1 MTSPNLG
8 SDSLNDFTSAANA
21 IGLAALQAMQAED
34 FIEAQIAEVAGPLGG
49 IVSWVTDGLGT
60 IIADIQAFITTGDI
74 ANLNA
79 AAEFVQS
86 RIAGLVGEV
95 LHLLDALWD
104 AMRGEYDGD
113 VEVLEFIQNLFAPI
127 RKLIELITGA
137 VNGLSAAPEL
147 VVSWLSNLRKY
158 MQGIPLTSD
167 PADFFAG
174 LGNVAQNLIDKI
186 VQGLG
191 GTGTGHTVDDVKTR
205 LEAIGTA
212 TPATPAYVADIQ
224 DMATVPRSMVVGW
237 DTHTI
242 SGCGVVTSQSGLPTY
257 TPDRVFTTGTASSYV
272 DYTPIV
278 VDRSGVVKKL
288 RWIVGADSSIFAID
302 DYRMALCAY
311 NPATGNIE
319 KVWDSGNIKD
329 GVANTTTLKEVEIAM
344 GIDQTCTPGQILF
357 VAHMQL
363 APGLLQAA
371 RSFAAA
377 GQAGIARPS
386 TLLLDACTYRTS
398 SRQTGIPS
406 SIALAGMT
414 RINNRIPWAA
424 VSVDTSGG
432 S

>member
-1 MTSPNLG
+1 MTSPDNRPLSAYQETQGQPVGDWNMLLNLG
-8 SDSLNDFTSAANA
+8 KLGERLILWPLSYLLAWVLGGTPQNWDTLAELQANLIPA
-21 IGLAALQAMQAED
+21 LMRLPIKILAQLLGLIPIVGQNIENALTDYLAATANTASTASSVAAS
-34 FIEAQIAEVAGPLGG
+34 AQTAADAAGAKGQS
-49 IVSWVTDGLGT
+49 IV
-60 IIADIQAFITTGDI
+60 
-74 ANLNA
+74 
-79 AAEFVQS
+79 
-86 RIAGLVGEV
+86 
-95 LHLLDALWD
+95 
-104 AMRGEYDGD
+104 
-113 VEVLEFIQNLFAPI
+113 
-127 RKLIELITGA
+127 
-137 VNGLSAAPEL
+137 
-147 VVSWLSNLRKY
+147 
-158 MQGIPLTSD
+158 
-167 PADFFAG
+167 
-174 LGNVAQNLIDKI
+174 DKI

-191 GTGTGHTVDDVKTR
+191 GSGTGHTVDDVKTR

-278 VDRSGVVKKL
+278 VDRSGVLRKL
-288 RWIVGADSSIFAID
+288 RWIVGADTSIFAID

-311 NPATGNIE
+311 NPANGNIE

-329 GVANTTTLKEVEIAM
+329 GVANTTTLKEVEIDM
-344 GIDQTCTPGQILF
+344 GISQVCTPGQILF

-363 APGLLQAA
+363 APGFFQAT